1 MVLIRTMEAVVL
13 LLLLFADGIPSLIA
27 LYMKLGL
34 AKANPFPK
42 FHTLSSNTSGIAL
55 GRREMLVALSVLLL
69 SLFLSL
75 PLAVVLFLL
84 NDAIFWI
91 SDGG

>member
-42 FHTLSSNTSGIAL
+42 SIDFVTSLENKFKKSSRPNYK
-55 GRREMLVALSVLLL
+55 M
-69 SLFLSL
+69 F
-75 PLAVVLFLL
+75 
-84 NDAIFWI
+84 
-91 SDGG
+91 